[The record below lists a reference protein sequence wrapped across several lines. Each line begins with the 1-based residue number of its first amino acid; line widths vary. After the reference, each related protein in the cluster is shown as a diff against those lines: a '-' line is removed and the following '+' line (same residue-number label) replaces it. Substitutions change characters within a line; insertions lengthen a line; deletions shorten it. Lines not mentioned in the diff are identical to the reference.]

1 MQENRGTE
9 SLIELPHSVLMRL
22 KFPFTSA
29 LHWCSNFIFFRL
41 PRGPDQCGTYKEFLS
56 RVVEYNSMSQRPLR
70 QISLLISHKNNDR
83 RNGEERGACV
93 DPPPATSM
101 AVHGSG
107 RRMQRSADPLPAS
120 TTHPR
125 WRSRG
130 RLADCRHRREVLAP
144 LLPPVCPCHV
154 EMSEVEITP
163 VTTHPPASAA
173 RHGRAGA
180 RYCDGDLLP
189 GK

>member
-1 MQENRGTE
+1 MLQFHFFSVATWTGPMWDLQRIFE
-9 SLIELPHSVLMRL
+9 SSSRIQQHEPTT
-22 KFPFTSA
+22 PSA
-29 LHWCSNFIFFRL
+29 
-41 PRGPDQCGTYKEFLS
+41 DQSPNLS
-56 RVVEYNSMSQRPLR
+56 S
-70 QISLLISHKNNDR
+70 NNDR

-173 RHGRAGA
+173 RHGRAGSRYGGCERATRDNRVKRGADVHA
-180 RYCDGDLLP
+180 RS
-189 GK
+189 